1 VAEKLRIVEEMFA
14 SGETM
19 VPVARSE

>member
-1 VAEKLRIVEEMFA
+1 VAEKLRIVEEMIA